1 MCIYIWCQVDEEDDA
16 ASSGD
21 EDEMDDK
28 MGDIGDSDLREKL
41 DDKMWG
47 DDDKEDEDKEEN
59 KEVSYLVNLTMSEL
73 HFGTEILPAC
83 GTCDVR

>member
-1 MCIYIWCQVDEEDDA
+1 
-16 ASSGD
+16 
-21 EDEMDDK
+21 MDDK

-59 KEVSYLVNLTMSEL
+59 KEVSYLVNLTMSVL

>member
-1 MCIYIWCQVDEEDDA
+1 MLQVDESDEA

-28 MGDIGDSDLREKL
+28 MGDIGDSELREKL

-47 DDDKEDEDKEEN
+47 DDDKDDEEEKDEN
-59 KEVSYLVNLTMSEL
+59 KEVSYDEN
-73 HFGTEILPAC
+73 EI
-83 GTCDVR
+83 RR